1 MPMPGLVM
9 AFKKY
14 NVRDGVYRSPWV
26 GLHNFEYLFTTNE
39 AWVITRNTILYNLVF
54 IVLGTVCDVG
64 VAVIL
69 NDIVSKRK
77 KKTYQTILLLP
88 YMISIVVV
96 AYLVNGFLASD
107 TGFINN
113 YIMEPLGLAPI
124 SFYAETKYWPFI
136 LTFINLWKGV
146 GYSCIIY
153 LANIGGIDPGYYEAA
168 SLDGA
173 ARWQRFLHITLPCL
187 KPTIITLTILSI
199 GKMFYSDFG
208 LFYQVPMQSGTL
220 FPVTQTIDTYVF
232 YGLMNNGNIGMSA
245 AAGLYQSVVGFVLVL
260 ATNAAVN
267 KTILI
272 LMCIACLAPF
282 LLLIAS
288 SFTSETALIAN
299 GYSFWPQELSLKAY
313 QYLLQDSSV
322 FRAYGVTLLLTAVG
336 TTLSILVTTM
346 IAYPLSMSSLPGRG
360 MISFYVFFT
369 MLFAGGLV
377 PAYMMW
383 TQTFHIKNTFL
394 ALLLPN
400 LVTNGFIIM
409 IMRSYFQANI
419 PKEVLESA
427 RMDGA
432 RETFILFRIV
442 IPMSL
447 PIMATIGLMSG
458 ISYWNDHW
466 RSERLSAPKKR
477 RKNMDVLE
485 RVEEL
490 LGKMTLKEK
499 IGQLNQA
506 GSTMSCA
513 LPGFEADIDT
523 WVSEMLQGKLSK
535 EELDRRLVMCE
546 ENLREAYTGGVNWT
560 FGPMLDIARDSRWG
574 RIVESPGEDTYLACR
589 IAKTQEEE
597 FQRQEEEFQR
607 QEEDGCRLMASA
619 KHFAAYGAVS
629 GGQDYNTV
637 DLSERQL
644 FEVHLPPFQ
653 AAIDAGAGAVMSAF
667 HDLNGVPCTMDPWLL
682 TDILR
687 KRMGFGGFVV
697 SDAEAVKQCVFHDC
711 ARDEKEAE
719 KLSFFGRKGHGYV
732 VPCPSSVHGGAGTGG
747 GD

>member
-1 MPMPGLVM
+1 M

-26 GLHNFEYLFTTNE
+26 GLQNFEYLFTTNE

-69 NDIVSKRK
+69 NDIVSKRR

-409 IMRSYFQANI
+409 MMRSYFQANI

-458 ISYWNDHW
+458 ISYWNDW
-466 RSERLSAPKKR
+466 NNNLYYITEPRLNSIQG
-477 RKNMDVLE
+477 
-485 RVEEL
+485 L
-490 LGKMTLKEK
+490 LNRMLTNAQYLK
-499 IGQLNQA
+499 QA
-506 GSTMSCA
+506 GTMGSVGNNTVPTTSVRMA
-513 LPGFEADIDT
+513 VAVLGVLPILCIYPF
-523 WVSEMLQGKLSK
+523 
-535 EELDRRLVMCE
+535 
-546 ENLREAYTGGVNWT
+546 
-560 FGPMLDIARDSRWG
+560 
-574 RIVESPGEDTYLACR
+574 
-589 IAKTQEEE
+589 
-597 FQRQEEEFQR
+597 FQKYFVK
-607 QEEDGCRLMASA
+607 GMTI
-619 KHFAAYGAVS
+619 GAV
-629 GGQDYNTV
+629 
-637 DLSERQL
+637 
-644 FEVHLPPFQ
+644 
-653 AAIDAGAGAVMSAF
+653 
-667 HDLNGVPCTMDPWLL
+667 
-682 TDILR
+682 
-687 KRMGFGGFVV
+687 
-697 SDAEAVKQCVFHDC
+697 
-711 ARDEKEAE
+711 
-719 KLSFFGRKGHGYV
+719 KG
-732 VPCPSSVHGGAGTGG
+732 
-747 GD
+747 